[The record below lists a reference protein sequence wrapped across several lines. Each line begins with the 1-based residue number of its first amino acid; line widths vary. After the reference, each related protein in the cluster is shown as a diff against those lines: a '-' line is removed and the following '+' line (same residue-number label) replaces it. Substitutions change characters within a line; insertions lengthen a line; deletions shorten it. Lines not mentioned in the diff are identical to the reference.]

1 MSREERVAALGPRRR
16 KGIQGPPAR
25 ARFGVTYRGEISLVT
40 VRATAARYHEN
51 DVPRKKRRAFTKNS
65 KYGAYM
71 LHRVRVGIPRR

>member
-1 MSREERVAALGPRRR
+1 MCLVRSGSPDAALGPRRR

-65 KYGAYM
+65 KYGAYTCY
-71 LHRVRVGIPRR
+71 IA